1 MERFLY
7 TVSFQTH
14 DLKQPLAFGVWP
26 AKGFSPAGPSK
37 LFFFNDT
44 GRAKDL
50 MSESLTSYHQP
61 AFS

>member
-37 LFFFNDT
+37 LFFFQ
-44 GRAKDL
+44 RHRQ
-50 MSESLTSYHQP
+50 SEGP
-61 AFS
+61 DV